1 MAWNASSLFHTKA
14 VQLSFALFGA
24 ASSVVAWMAD
34 GGFDR
39 DKWEDLRKGIDYLE
53 ERQEIAEAAESS
65 NPFAWAI
72 LLELLRYASILLLVV
87 GLVVV
92 VLKLLGVVNFKKAKK
107 QAPEASPSGEAAPT
121 ALSSLEALRA
131 ALEEARQRGDYRE
144 AIRLLYQLSL
154 RYLAL
159 GGKVNVLPEK
169 TNWDYVDEI
178 SERSTA
184 EDFAKLTMVFEHMWF
199 GKAEASAERY
209 AVYAPLFDRF
219 ISKNDHAKQV

>member
-1 MAWNASSLFHTKA
+1 MS
-14 VQLSFALFGA
+14 
-24 ASSVVAWMAD
+24 D

-53 ERQEIAEAAESS
+53 DRQEIAEAAESS
-65 NPFAWAI
+65 NPFVWAI
-72 LLELLRYASILLLVV
+72 LLELLRYAGILLLVV

-107 QAPEASPSGEAAPT
+107 QAPEASPSGDAAPT
-121 ALSSLEALRA
+121 AHSSLEALRV

-199 GKAEASAERY
+199 GKGEASAERY
-209 AVYAPLFDRF
+209 AAYAPLFDRF
-219 ISKNDHAKQV
+219 ISKNEHAKQV